1 MVYCNSLKNNY
12 LKLARYTVLGA
23 SFRRIAALDK
33 VAYSFSFATFIILR
47 YSLLYSKQYFEYP
60 HPSVISDSKGFTVKG
75 NVKAI
80 YQPSSSSSNQSS
92 SNRTTTDT
100 IGAFMI
106 PTERWTNI
114 FHSSRFDVSI

>member
-1 MVYCNSLKNNY
+1 M
-12 LKLARYTVLGA
+12 
-23 SFRRIAALDK
+23 
-33 VAYSFSFATFIILR
+33 
-47 YSLLYSKQYFEYP
+47 SKQ
-60 HPSVISDSKGFTVKG
+60 SI
-75 NVKAI
+75 KAI
-80 YQPSSSSSNQSS
+80 HQPSSSSSNQSS

>member
-1 MVYCNSLKNNY
+1 M
-12 LKLARYTVLGA
+12 
-23 SFRRIAALDK
+23 
-33 VAYSFSFATFIILR
+33 AYSFSFATFIILR

-100 IGAFMI
+100 MDKYISQLQIRCFNIDSMHQFASLRGRQKRTCSQKILLVWTSQSMI
-106 PTERWTNI
+106 CLS
-114 FHSSRFDVSI
+114 FG

>member
-1 MVYCNSLKNNY
+1 
-12 LKLARYTVLGA
+12 
-23 SFRRIAALDK
+23 
-33 VAYSFSFATFIILR
+33 
-47 YSLLYSKQYFEYP
+47 
-60 HPSVISDSKGFTVKG
+60 VKG

-80 YQPSSSSSNQSS
+80 HQPSSSSSNQSS